1 MITLYKE
8 FFSISIRK
16 TLLDHQNNT
25 GSIKKDYSKLDS
37 YFNTILNQFNEKIK
51 EVGNLKKIILSI
63 TVSAL

>member
-1 MITLYKE
+1 M
-8 FFSISIRK
+8 RK

-37 YFNTILNQFNEKIK
+37 YLNTILNQFNEKIK